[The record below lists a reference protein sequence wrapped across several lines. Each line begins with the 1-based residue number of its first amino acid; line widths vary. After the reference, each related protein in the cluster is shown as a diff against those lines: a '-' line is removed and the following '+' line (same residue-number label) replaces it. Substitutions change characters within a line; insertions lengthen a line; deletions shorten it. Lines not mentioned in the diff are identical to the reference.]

1 MKSISCIRRNRI
13 LFRIYHSV
21 EIGSGAFVARIL
33 DINGE
38 KIERKSSGSDVVA
51 TEYLD
56 DTSVLLLGP
65 VKNYKLPRRFQDFM
79 FDLPSI
85 PVKKISVDLRRA
97 DGSVEP
103 VDWVDPALGIDEVLP
118 RTREEFRKY
127 FSYIP
132 GRHIDTKTVRFIA
145 KIYLIIMMELRA
157 RIRKF
162 WGTWRTPS

>member
-1 MKSISCIRRNRI
+1 
-13 LFRIYHSV
+13 
-21 EIGSGAFVARIL
+21 
-33 DINGE
+33 
-38 KIERKSSGSDVVA
+38 
-51 TEYLD
+51 
-56 DTSVLLLGP
+56 
-65 VKNYKLPRRFQDFM
+65 M